1 MKNSKLN
8 RKQAIEALSREYG
21 IDLFKCANGIR
32 VKVIDHEENALA
44 PERYCYKI
52 TFDLFGAKHKLGFW
66 PNTVG
71 YQSY

>member
-8 RKQAIEALSREYG
+8 KAETIAAFSKAYG
-21 IDLFKCANGIR
+21 IDVLKFAQSIR
-32 VKVIDHEENALA
+32 VKVIDHDGNNFA

-52 TFDLFGAKHKLGFW
+52 SFTLFGKRSKFGFW

-71 YQSY
+71 YQSH